1 MIPGEKRTLFR
12 LSNVEKI
19 VDNDDQTSR
28 AHRTEH
34 DGVLKRG
41 GSARGGADV
50 HEYRPQPAAVRNHAR
65 DTPRHTRTFRAR
77 RILFTSCQTARAS
90 AHRAVHLDGPNTKA
104 RACSWRHAEAQALE
118 DGTEQRVYTFGRR
131 SRSPCIYSPQ
141 VRASLVLAC
150 LRFNCQSMLTLLFSL
165 FDAQSGTVSLRRSS
179 MTNDG

>member
-1 MIPGEKRTLFR
+1 MLQHVG
-12 LSNVEKI
+12 
-19 VDNDDQTSR
+19 
-28 AHRTEH
+28 A
-34 DGVLKRG
+34 
-41 GSARGGADV
+41 ARCGADT
-50 HEYRPQPAAVRNHAR
+50 HACRLYPPAAVPNHAR
-65 DTPRHTRTFRAR
+65 FPRQRTLTPTRRAR
-77 RILFTSCQTARAS
+77 RIRLTSCQTARAS

-179 MTNDG
+179 MPNDG